1 MASIPGKL
9 NLKSTS
15 KIPLSDRFK
24 MVRQKALLKRNLT
37 PTNGSSNTSGTPRVS
52 RKNRA
57 LAAQMASKPSVLA
70 ALRLKKRSIKQRL
83 GGKVKAVKGLSV
95 GRKGLRAN
103 KLDLSSRLQPKPSLA
118 AKRVRLNRNFGGGK
132 VNPSNTGRIRNN
144 NKPKKMN
151 TTNSTAPRRFS
162 NKRGRVRSDN
172 FGNQRLRNTNSNRE
186 DTFRP
191 RSRGRGRGRG
201 RRGDGRSDY
210 QYDYTPS
217 RGGGGGGAGPARRG
231 NRGGFRGGRGRG
243 RGGRGSNQGNSQE
256 NNRFRQSKQRF
267 QNRWAKRRANLDR
280 GTLDKDL
287 DAYMSKTRGQ
297 LDADLDAYM
306 SGV

>member
-1 MASIPGKL
+1 M
-9 NLKSTS
+9 
-15 KIPLSDRFK
+15 
-24 MVRQKALLKRNLT
+24 
-37 PTNGSSNTSGTPRVS
+37 
-52 RKNRA
+52 
-57 LAAQMASKPSVLA
+57 
-70 ALRLKKRSIKQRL
+70 
-83 GGKVKAVKGLSV
+83 KAVKGSPV

-103 KLDLSSRLQPKPSLA
+103 KSLDLSSRLQPKPSLA

-144 NKPKKMN
+144 RPRKMN
-151 TTNSTAPRRFS
+151 TSNTTTTPRRLS

-172 FGNQRLRNTNSNRE
+172 FGNQRLNNSNRE
-186 DTFRP
+186 DTFRA

-201 RRGDGRSDY
+201 RRGGGGGNY
-210 QYDYTPS
+210 QYDYTSP
-217 RGGGGGGAGPARRG
+217 RGGGSVRRG

-256 NNRFRQSKQRF
+256 GNRFRQSKQRF
-267 QNRWAKRRANLDR
+267 QNRWSKRRANLDK

-287 DAYMSKTRGQ
+287 DAYMAKTRGQ